1 MMHSEESQEMPIL
14 MIDNLELEEAES
26 LMIKRADTE
35 NSTMVI
41 SLQPNTRERT
51 QLMMELLRKL
61 KKRRKSQSQ
70 FQSQRWSNSHSLLM
84 SSWLIRLDLVRKRLE
99 RPRVSKELRFKV
111 VEIKKSN
118 PQFCKTNM
126 LKTQSLELLMKTTNT
141 LVSELLQMM
150 TMSHL
155 VVEEEEVEEAEEAA
169 EVMPE
174 LEEAAA
180 EDKILSKPSRKLKKI
195 SQHYER
201 DGDPLWSIK
210 RVG

>member
-1 MMHSEESQEMPIL
+1 MPIL

-26 LMIKRADTE
+26 LMRKRADTE

-41 SLQPNTRERT
+41 SLQLNTRERT
-51 QLMMELLRKL
+51 QLMMLLRKL

-111 VEIKKSN
+111 VVKKKSN